1 MKMFIVMLLSV
12 LTGISAFAQEDKA
25 AEYHVRVT
33 KTDGTVFY
41 GYNETRFSSYFVPY
55 RAKVSISEEFKGE
68 PVSYTGQEVRRVE
81 FTAAM
86 DSAEPVI
93 FEAVIPQTTMPYI
106 NRAPE
111 PYKEPVFL
119 RLVYEGENIKGYA
132 MPYTDR
138 TTTAYHDITTYTW
151 RYFYLPKDS
160 DMAKTY
166 WTDIR
171 GAIIGLK
178 SNMKFYFRE
187 FPELVK
193 MVESGELTPKMFR
206 ENPAMVLPIMD
217 KTYDSYTPST
227 YDK

>member
-1 MKMFIVMLLSV
+1 MKKFIAILLSMMA
-12 LTGISAFAQEDKA
+12 GISVFAQKDNPE
-25 AEYHVRVT
+25 EYHVRVT
-33 KTDGTVFY
+33 RTDGTVFY

-55 RAKVSISEEFKGE
+55 RAKVQISPEFKGE
-68 PVSYTGQEVRRVE
+68 PVSYTGYEVKRVE

-86 DSAEPVI
+86 DSDEPVI

-106 NRAPE
+106 NRKPE

-132 MPYTDR
+132 MPYTDN
-138 TTTAYHDITTYTW
+138 TMTAYHDITTYTW

-166 WTDIR
+166 YTDIR
-171 GAIIGLK
+171 GVILGIKG
-178 SNMKFYFRE
+178 NMKFYFRE

-217 KTYDSYTPST
+217 KTYDTYTPT
-227 YDK
+227 VYK